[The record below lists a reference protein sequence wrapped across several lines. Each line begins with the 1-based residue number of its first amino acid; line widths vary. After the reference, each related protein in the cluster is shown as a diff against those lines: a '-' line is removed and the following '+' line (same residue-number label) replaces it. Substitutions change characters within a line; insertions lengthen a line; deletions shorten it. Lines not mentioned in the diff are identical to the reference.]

1 MSDPFAPPGVPWTP
15 ISPRLTSARRVALL
29 LTQVPLLAV
38 VVVVGL
44 VLRLPTWLVVLV
56 AGLTVVYTAVSWVVI
71 GIQTRRWAYAEREDD
86 LYIRS
91 GALFRR
97 LVAVPYG
104 RMQFVDV
111 ASGPL
116 DRHFGVATLR
126 LHTAA
131 PGTSA
136 VVPGVP
142 ADEAARLRDRLTE
155 LGEATGSGL

>member
-1 MSDPFAPPGVPWTP
+1 VPWTP